1 MLWFRTDGF
10 PPEFAFNAGTNLKS
24 GFAQCGRF
32 PFNPDMIRKTVKPYT
47 DPSILQRGIRQVQSE
62 INHDKLAEVLRVEYG
77 ITDADGLQEIETS
90 VENVLK
96 GLTTGMVLAGAMAKT
111 LMAEAPKKKRLG
123 KNNMLRL
130 KASALIT
137 SDEMVAE
144 IEAESARKKAVQAAA
159 KAAKSS
165 RASKRK
171 APEPEPVLEPPGKKA
186 SKATTKKP
194 SRK

>member
-1 MLWFRTDGF
+1 MWPLPIQPRHD
-10 PPEFAFNAGTNLKS
+10 P
-24 GFAQCGRF
+24 
-32 PFNPDMIRKTVKPYT
+32 TVKPYT

-62 INHDKLAEVLRVEYG
+62 INHDKLVGVLRAEYG
-77 ITDADGLQEIETS
+77 ITDADGLQEVKTC

-111 LMAEAPKKKRLG
+111 LMAEAPRKKRLG
-123 KNNMLRL
+123 KNTILRL
-130 KASALIT
+130 KAGALIT
-137 SDEMVAE
+137 SDEMVTE

-165 RASKRK
+165 RAPKRK

-194 SRK
+194 RRK